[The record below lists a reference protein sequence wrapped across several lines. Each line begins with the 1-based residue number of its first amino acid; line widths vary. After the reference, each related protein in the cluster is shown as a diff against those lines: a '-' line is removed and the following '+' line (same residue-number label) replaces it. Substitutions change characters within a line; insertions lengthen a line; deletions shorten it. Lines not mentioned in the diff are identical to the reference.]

1 MVCVQ
6 SDEEKKGAVV
16 CGGTAYAETCVEKR
30 VAAQKN
36 YMALVI
42 LFSGSSLYLSMYPC
56 ARKPKLFATD
66 SLS

>member
-16 CGGTAYAETCVEKR
+16 CAGTAYAETCVEKR

-36 YMALVI
+36 YLALVI
-42 LFSGSSLYLSMYPC
+42 LFSSLYLSMYPC